1 MYLYYTFLLSGTM
14 LEIAEALEEAVAET
28 LEDRVGVAFSG
39 GIDST
44 LVAFIAK
51 KYAEVELFSVGMP
64 GSEDLGYS
72 ERVAEHLGLPLH
84 VKMLTEEDVLNYYG
98 AAYSSSPGNLLR
110 VELLVPACAVGEMA
124 REKGLDVVLFG
135 AGAEELFVGYE
146 RYYTYCNEGK
156 NLDEILQKEF
166 ANLKNREI
174 GQLKK
179 LMRKYDLEAR
189 FPFHNRKLAET
200 VFEIPLPQRMEEREL
215 KKGLLRDAACYL
227 GVPEIA
233 VKRKKRALQ
242 YGSGIHKVL
251 LRNSRYIELNYPAT
265 PFP

>member
-1 MYLYYTFLLSGTM
+1 MHLHYTSLLSGSM
-14 LEIAEALEEAVAET
+14 LEIAEALENAVAET

-44 LVAFIAK
+44 LIAYVAK
-51 KYAEVELFSVGMP
+51 KYAEVELFAAGMP
-64 GSEDLGYS
+64 GSEDLGYA
-72 ERVAEHLGLPLH
+72 ERVAECLGLPLH
-84 VKMLTEEDVLNYYG
+84 VKMLTEEDVLNHYG
-98 AAYSSSPGNLLR
+98 TAYSSSPGNLLR

-135 AGAEELFVGYE
+135 AGSEELFVGYE
-146 RYYTYCNEGK
+146 RYYSYWNEGK
-156 NLDEILQKEF
+156 NLDEILRREF
-166 ANLKNREI
+166 SNLKNREI
-174 GQLKK
+174 GQLKR
-179 LMRKYDLEAR
+179 LMRRYGLEAR
-189 FPFHNRKLAET
+189 FPFYNRKLADK
-200 VFEIPLPQRMEEREL
+200 VFGIPLPQRMEEREL

-251 LRNSRYIELNYPAT
+251 LRNSRYIELNYPS
-265 PFP
+265 PSL